1 MKKIVFSLVCFL
13 GFLSLGLLGPK
24 VQGAEINSSSIT
36 DVPLGIPHRMA
47 SVNVNNDFNSIL
59 HLNQTNYFGWY
70 YTTMQKQAE
79 ATYDQIVFEKS
90 PRGVYIR
97 VQNSKGNNTRSY
109 FNISNRGYVYL
120 DRKENARE
128 FSVSKLP
135 PSNNLHHDTYRITDL
150 STGQALGIYRDFISN
165 LDYITIGYG
174 TFVRNFILN

>member
-24 VQGAEINSSSIT
+24 VQAAEINASSIT
-36 DVPLGIPHRMA
+36 DVPINTPRIMS
-47 SVNVNNDFNSIL
+47 SVNTSNDFNSML
-59 HLNQTNYFGWY
+59 YLNQTKYAGWY
-70 YTTMQKQAE
+70 YPTMQNQRE
-79 ATYDQIVFEKS
+79 PWYDQIVFEKS

-97 VQNSKGNNTRSY
+97 VLQSKENNNRLY

-135 PSNNLHHDTYRITDL
+135 PTNNLHYDTFRVTDL
-150 STGQALGIYRDFISN
+150 STGQSLGIYN
-165 LDYITIGYG
+165 NYITIGSG
-174 TFVRNFILN
+174 TIPRNWIFV